1 MEKLVYLLWR
11 RPEVSAA
18 EFSERLRGEVVGAL
32 HALGAER
39 IRVSVND
46 EDVAAGESL
55 RIASEPP
62 SKSAMLSLWCD
73 GPGDGLAISEILQ
86 SVNERIA
93 GYRVSE
99 TVPLVHEPVAP
110 GERTPGFSTV
120 TCFAKRPDL
129 THEAFLEIWHGE
141 HEACAIETQ
150 STFGYVRNEVIE
162 PITDGAPKWDAI
174 VEENFPMAAL
184 TDEQAFYDAV
194 GDAEQTR
201 ANANRMFATVQKFL
215 DLSTVDRT
223 PCSEYNFA

>member
-18 EFSERLRGEVVGAL
+18 EFSGRLRGEVVGAL

-55 RIASEPP
+55 RIVPEPP
-62 SKSAMLSLWCD
+62 GKSAMVSLWCE
-73 GPGDGLAISEILQ
+73 GTGDGLAIAGILQ

-99 TVPLVHEPVAP
+99 TVPLVYDAVEL

-120 TCFAKRPDL
+120 TCFAKRLDL
-129 THEAFLEIWHGE
+129 THEAFLKIWHGE

-150 STFGYVRNEVIE
+150 ATFGYMRNEVIE
-162 PITDGAPKWDAI
+162 PITDGAPK
-174 VEENFPMAAL
+174 E
-184 TDEQAFYDAV
+184 
-194 GDAEQTR
+194 
-201 ANANRMFATVQKFL
+201 K
-215 DLSTVDRT
+215 
-223 PCSEYNFA
+223 